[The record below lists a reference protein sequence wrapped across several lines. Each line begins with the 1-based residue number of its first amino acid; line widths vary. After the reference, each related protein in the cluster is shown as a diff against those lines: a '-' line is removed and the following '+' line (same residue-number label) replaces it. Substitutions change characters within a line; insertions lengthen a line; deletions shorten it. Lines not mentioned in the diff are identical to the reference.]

1 VPGMIR
7 RDTTCGRCELPY
19 DRCVIVTVKTIHAD
33 YQLVELCKQCLEE
46 LVLVITNHK
55 DVMDEDEDA

>member
-1 VPGMIR
+1 MSGMIR
-7 RDTTCGRCELPY
+7 RYTTCGRCDAIH
-19 DRCVIVTVKTIHAD
+19 DRCVIVTVKTVHAD

-46 LVLVITNHK
+46 LVLIIKNHK